1 MALINVAAREIHCK
15 IVYYGPGLGGK
26 TTNLKYIHSMVPQ
39 QAKGELISIAT
50 ETERTLFFDFLP
62 LDLGQVH
69 GFNTRIHLFTVPG
82 QVLYERTRVAVL
94 NGADGVVFV
103 ADSQRHKLQE
113 DVQSLQELARNVT
126 IMGKKFN
133 DFPVVLQYN
142 KRDLENALP
151 VDIMDRY
158 LNSLP
163 LFSLDPERFEGDLNK
178 WWPWLSLAPDFAGEL
193 GQQQVS
199 DRLRQQFQS
208 HNRLL
213 TNQTRV
219 QIDYPGNQWT
229 LADLNSDYIIRRED
243 QVLRVY
249 RRQISAALRDQF
261 QRNNRPLSEQAELQ
275 VNQAKTVWTI
285 TDGPTKYAIR
295 KENQALNV
303 YGMRVLSF
311 EASAA
316 RGYGVFDTLKAIS
329 KLVIS
334 KL

>member
-15 IVYYGPGLGGK
+15 IVYYGPELCGK

-39 QAKGELISIAT
+39 QAKGDLISIAT

-69 GFNTRIHLFTVPG
+69 GFQTRIHLFTVPG

-126 IMGKKFN
+126 LMGKKFLE
-133 DFPVVLQYN
+133 FPLVMQYN

-151 VDIMDRY
+151 VEVMDRY
-158 LNSLP
+158 LNSI
-163 LFSLDPERFEGDLNK
+163 
-178 WWPWLSLAPDFAGEL
+178 
-193 GQQQVS
+193 
-199 DRLRQQFQS
+199 
-208 HNRLL
+208 
-213 TNQTRV
+213 RV
-219 QIDYPGNQWT
+219 PRY
-229 LADLNSDYIIRRED
+229 E
-243 QVLRVY
+243 
-249 RRQISAALRDQF
+249 AA
-261 QRNNRPLSEQAELQ
+261 A
-275 VNQAKTVWTI
+275 AKGI
-285 TDGPTKYAIR
+285 
-295 KENQALNV
+295 
-303 YGMRVLSF
+303 
-311 EASAA
+311 
-316 RGYGVFDTLKAIS
+316 GVFDTLKAVS